1 MYQQKKHLNAGHAA
15 FINHFR
21 NVYSVVTSSVISDM
35 HFVWVTGIHKISV
48 NNYVN
53 EISFSISQCLS
64 YFVWCILSLSL
75 MPFSI
80 WDTSN
85 HMTLIINEKFSGAE
99 EKKMKGGKMQKR
111 KYEREKKI
119 DCQEILTFRITLHVK
134 KNLQIICSNSS
145 DY

>member
-53 EISFSISQCLS
+53 DISLFLFLS
-64 YFVWCILSLSL
+64 VYLILCDASSLFL
-75 MPFSI
+75 
-80 WDTSN
+80 
-85 HMTLIINEKFSGAE
+85 
-99 EKKMKGGKMQKR
+99 
-111 KYEREKKI
+111 
-119 DCQEILTFRITLHVK
+119 
-134 KNLQIICSNSS
+134 
-145 DY
+145 